1 MKLATL
7 AFIIALSIAVGLTV
21 ASLLGY
27 DPASIG
33 FYVEKLGS
41 ESNAFPAPEPTAN
54 QEGTGGRPAQLIPVP
69 SGEFHGPIGQP
80 SVRGPSGPPPN
91 E

>member
-7 AFIIALSIAVGLTV
+7 AFLIALSIAVGLTV

-33 FYVEKLGS
+33 FFVDKLGT
-41 ESNAFPAPEPTAN
+41 ESNAFPAPEPEAN
-54 QEGTGGRPAQLIPVP
+54 QDAGVGRAPQLIPVP
-69 SGEFHGPIGQP
+69 SGEFHGPTGEP
-80 SVRGPSGPPPN
+80 TVRGPSGPPPN